1 MMAVRRQPWRTN
13 AAALI
18 ARFSLRIHA
27 CPADRSWSF
36 DMTRFASFSE
46 FYPFY
51 LSEHS
56 NRMCRR
62 MHFIGSSLVVTIA
75 VFAVVTGQLRWLWL
89 MPVAGYGFAWI
100 GHYVYQKNQPA
111 TFKHPL
117 YSLQGDWVMYGHML
131 RGKLQF

>member
-1 MMAVRRQPWRTN
+1 MTS
-13 AAALI
+13 
-18 ARFSLRIHA
+18 FS
-27 CPADRSWSF
+27 
-36 DMTRFASFSE
+36 SFSE

-62 MHFIGSSLVVTIA
+62 MHFIGSSLVVAIA

-117 YSLQGDWVMYGHML
+117 YSLTGDWVMYGHML